1 MIDESQIE
9 SKTATGIIV
18 KHDGYSH
25 FFFYSDLKGSK
36 WDYSIPKGYKDTL
49 RQETS
54 SAATSKA
61 STTGHHGNAHA
72 SDGYVFN
79 PNDIVSEDANGSSWK
94 SLSLYLEKRFG
105 WRLFVQQSS
114 KGLNKPPQQIVLLL
128 IIRITSNQMVL
139 RMVTIIIILVLSIT
153 MWIN

>member
-1 MIDESQIE
+1 M
-9 SKTATGIIV
+9 

-79 PNDIVSEDANGSSWK
+79 PNDIVSEDANGYAVRHGNHYHYIWK
-94 SLSLYLEKRFG
+94 KVWVETVRPT
-105 WRLFVQQSS
+105 VQQGPQKASPTNSS
-114 KGLNKPPQQIVLLL
+114 PAHHKDNKQPNGSENGNYHNN
-128 IIRITSNQMVL
+128 TGS
-139 RMVTIIIILVLSIT
+139 
-153 MWIN
+153 